1 MVIATILPPT
11 RRKARKIVAPAEI
24 LTKKEKA
31 LVTKAIIVMQ
41 LFIILHCIVYSCVL
55 ALN

>member
-41 LFIILHCIVYSCVL
+41 LFMILHCIVCSCVL